1 MPRQLLSACACS
13 FAFLL
18 IGLSGCG
25 GDASSG
31 GGGEGIGASG
41 GLGDGASG
49 GSPDFTLPPNHRAP
63 LICSDGTLL
72 VLPEGECVWGVCAD
86 EVSGLE
92 RRTGTC
98 TPTGG
103 GYIALGC
110 ENCVDYYENPSFY
123 LVNEGAEE
131 AYLLT
136 NFPIDSV
143 VEPLIFASDE
153 VGEECNADIP
163 PAGAPFPSVRA
174 KFTLRQSECD
184 DGCDSHSLFALQAG
198 QAVSCETR
206 DDLAYTYE
214 IVWVVYDDD
223 GTPLGLRGS
232 MQGISPLTVGRNC
245 TDAGCPQVDQEGVT
259 DFRIEFDLAVSCE
272 SDPIDPCP
280 AE

>member
-1 MPRQLLSACACS
+1 MPRQLLGVCTCCLAL
-13 FAFLL
+13 LL
-18 IGLSGCG
+18 IGGCG

-31 GGGEGIGASG
+31 GGDEGTGASG
-41 GLGDGASG
+41 GLDGG
-49 GSPDFTLPPNHRAP
+49 IERPDIFLPPNHRAP

-98 TPTGG
+98 TPTGV

-110 ENCVDYYENPSFY
+110 ENCVGYYENPSFY

-174 KFTLRQSECD
+174 KFTLRQSECE

-223 GTPLGLRGS
+223 GTPVGLRGS

-245 TDAGCPQVDQEGVT
+245 TDAGCPQVEHEGAT

-280 AE
+280 VE

>member
-1 MPRQLLSACACS
+1 M
-13 FAFLL
+13 
-18 IGLSGCG
+18 G
-25 GDASSG
+25 
-31 GGGEGIGASG
+31 
-41 GLGDGASG
+41 
-49 GSPDFTLPPNHRAP
+49 
-63 LICSDGTLL
+63 
-72 VLPEGECVWGVCAD
+72 
-86 EVSGLE
+86 
-92 RRTGTC
+92 
-98 TPTGG
+98 
-103 GYIALGC
+103 
-110 ENCVDYYENPSFY
+110 YYENPSFY
-123 LVNEGAEE
+123 LVNEGTEE
-131 AYLLT
+131 AYLVT

-153 VGEECNADIP
+153 VGEECNAGIP
-163 PAGAPFPSVRA
+163 PAGSPFPSVRA
-174 KFTLRQSECD
+174 KFTLRQSECE

-245 TDAGCPQVDQEGVT
+245 TDAGCPQVDHEGAT

-272 SDPIDPCP
+272 SDPIDRCT